1 MSETSVEIAGRTVR
15 LSSLDR
21 VLWPA
26 TGTTKA
32 ELIEFYVRVAPQLLP
47 QVTGRPLTLHRF
59 PEGVGGPH
67 FYQTRTP
74 PHPDWVRTAMLSFE
88 KTGKVFEAP
97 VIDDVAGLVW
107 AGNITSLEVHPFLAL
122 AESLHEPTHLVVDLD
137 PGPPAG
143 LVDACRVALRARDVL
158 GVDAVV
164 ATTGGKGLH
173 VFVRVP
179 AGSTYD
185 VTKATARELG
195 RVLTR
200 DDPAGVTDRMV
211 KADRPGKVLVD
222 WSQNDAGKTTLP
234 PWSPRAYGATP
245 TLSMPVTWDE
255 VAAVAGHGDPRPLR
269 FRWADVGRRL
279 AEHGDLAA
287 PLVRARSPG
296 RRGPAVSG
304 RRG

>member
-1 MSETSVEIAGRTVR
+1 MTESAVEIAGRTVR

-32 ELIEFYVRVAPQLLP
+32 ELIEFYVRIAPQLLP
-47 QVTGRPLTLHRF
+47 HVAGRALTLHRF

-74 PHPDWVRTAMLSFE
+74 PHPEWIRTATLSFE

-97 VIDDVAGLVW
+97 VVDDVAGLAW

-122 AESLHEPTHLVVDLD
+122 AESLDNPTHLVVDLD

-143 LVDACRVALRARDVL
+143 LVDACRVALRARDTL
-158 GVDAVV
+158 GADAVV

-173 VFVRVP
+173 VFLPVP
-179 AGSTYD
+179 AGSTYA
-185 VTKATARELG
+185 VTKATARQLA
-195 RVLTR
+195 RALTK
-200 DDPAGVTDRMV
+200 DDPTGVTDRMV
-211 KADRPGKVLVD
+211 KADRPGKVFVD

-234 PWSPRAYGATP
+234 PWSPRAYGAAP

-255 VAAVAGHGDPRPLR
+255 VAAVARSRDPRPLR
-269 FRWADVGRRL
+269 FGWPDVEPRL
-279 AEHGDLAA
+279 AEYGDLAA
-287 PLVRARSPG
+287 PLARL
-296 RRGPAVSG
+296 A
-304 RRG
+304 